1 MANELSVAQKVQFG
15 NNYTHLAQ
23 QKMSRLRNAVMVES
37 GVVGKRVSIDQIGST
52 AARKRVTR
60 NGDTVLLDVGHTR
73 RWAILYDYDWATI
86 VDQLDKLKTIAD
98 PTNPY
103 AQLCAMAM
111 GRAID
116 DEIIAAAFATSV
128 TGEEAAS
135 TEAWSGNIVAVN
147 SWAYGT
153 GSGNTGLTVSK
164 CIEAKVL
171 LDEGDVD
178 PDEERFMAVAGEQIG
193 NLLATTEA
201 TSADYMNVKA
211 LAEGR
216 IDTFCGFKFIRTQRL
231 AQVSGQDY
239 RRCIAWAKSG
249 LALAIGAEP
258 RTEIGPRADK
268 NYATQIFGE
277 MRIGA
282 TRTERAKVVEVI
294 CDEV

>member
-1 MANELSVAQKVQFG
+1 MSSEITVAQKVQFG
-15 NNYTHLAQ
+15 NNFNHLAQ

-37 GVVGKRVSIDQIGST
+37 GVVGKRVSIDQVGST
-52 AARKRVTR
+52 SARRRVTR
-60 NGDTVLLDVGHTR
+60 NGDTVLLDVPHAR
-73 RWAILYDYDWATI
+73 RWINLYDFDWATI

-103 AQLCAMAM
+103 AQQCAMAM

-116 DEIIAAAFATSV
+116 DEIISAAFATSV
-128 TGEEAAS
+128 TGEEAGS

-164 CIEAKVL
+164 VIEAKVM
-171 LDEGDVD
+171 LDEGDID
-178 PDEERFMAVAGEQIG
+178 PDEERFLAVSGEQIG
-193 NLLATTEA
+193 NLMATTEA
-201 TSADYMNVKA
+201 TSSDYVSVKA

-231 AQVSGQDY
+231 LQVSGQDY

-249 LALAIGAEP
+249 LALGVGAEP
-258 RTEIGPRADK
+258 RTEIGPRPDK

-282 TRTERAKVVEVI
+282 TRVERAKVVEVI

>member
-15 NNYTHLAQ
+15 NNFNHLAQ

-37 GVVGKRVSIDQIGST
+37 GVVGKRVSVDQIGST
-52 AARKRVTR
+52 SARRRTTR
-60 NGDTVLLDVGHTR
+60 NGDTVLLDVPHAR
-73 RWAILYDYDWATI
+73 RWINLYDYDWATI

-103 AQLCAMAM
+103 AQQCAMAM

-116 DEIIAAAFATSV
+116 DEIINAAFATAV
-128 TGEEAAS
+128 TGEEAAG
-135 TEAWSGNIVAVN
+135 TEAWATNIVAVN

-153 GSGNTGLTVSK
+153 GTGNAGLTISK
-164 CIEAKVL
+164 VIEAKVR

-178 PDEERFMAVAGEQIG
+178 PDEERFFACTGEQIG

-201 TSADYMNVKA
+201 TSGDYVNVKA

-216 IDTFCGFKFIRTQRL
+216 VDTFCGFKFIRTQRL
-231 AQVSGQDY
+231 AIVAGQDF

-282 TRTERAKVVEVI
+282 TRTEIAKVVEVI

>member
-1 MANELSVAQKVQFG
+1 MTSQITVAQKVQFG
-15 NNYTHLAQ
+15 QNYQHLAQ

-37 GVVGKRVSIDQIGST
+37 GVVGKRVSIDQIGPT
-52 AARKRVTR
+52 AARRRVTR

-73 RWAILYDYDWATI
+73 RWINLYDYDWATI

-103 AQLCAMAM
+103 AQQCAMAM

-116 DEIIAAAFATSV
+116 DEIINAAFATAV
-128 TGEEAAS
+128 TGEEAGS
-135 TEAWSGNIVAVN
+135 TEAWGTNVVAVN
-147 SWAYGT
+147 SWAFGT
-153 GSGNTGLTVSK
+153 GSGNAGLTVSK
-164 CIEAKVL
+164 VIEAKVL
-171 LDEGDVD
+171 LDEGDTD
-178 PDEERFMAVAGEQIG
+178 PDEERYFACSGEQIG

-201 TSADYMNVKA
+201 TSADYSNVKA

-216 IDTFCGFKFIRTQRL
+216 MDTFCGFKFIRTQRL
-231 AQVSGQDY
+231 LQVSGQDF
-239 RRCIAWAKSG
+239 RRCIAWCKSG

-282 TRTERAKVVEVI
+282 SRTEIAKVVEVI